1 MSKVSRRPNREQIKA
16 RDKAT
21 KLAQKELRQKQIEEG
36 LTPLPHSTISN
47 GKSKLKTEEEQEE
60 MYNDATWH
68 QLKVFRAHLPKILK
82 DFSAIPENR
91 ELWKIKHQLSALL
104 LYGLLRFVLCI
115 SSSRKATREMSEP
128 KVWAN
133 LKYIFPE
140 LENIPHHDTLKRLL
154 SQIDVSQIENI
165 HLDMVRKLIRN
176 KKFSRYLINNCYPIA
191 IDGTQKMARDHLWAE
206 ECLERTRNKGKDT
219 EETDYYVNVAQANL
233 AFAGGMSIPLVSEF
247 LEYSADNTGNNKQDC
262 ETKAFY
268 RLAERLKKE
277 FPSLRI
283 MLLLDGLYAKG
294 PIMEVIRENKWQY
307 MIVLKEGSMPATFQE
322 FEALKKINTN
332 NRHFRTWGN
341 RKQHFKWVNDIDY
354 RFGPNEKKQVILHIV
369 ECWETWQEVDRR
381 TSEVVDKSSRHVWI
395 SSEPLEWSNLHERC
409 NLGARSRWTIEEN
422 FLVEK
427 HQGYHY
433 EHCFSYDW
441 NAMKGFHY
449 LMQLGHLF
457 NILARYSK
465 ELAKIIKDTGVQ
477 GLIRLVRKTLS
488 SPWFNKRLIGEV
500 MGIPYQL
507 RLI

>member
-1 MSKVSRRPNREQIKA
+1 
-16 RDKAT
+16 
-21 KLAQKELRQKQIEEG
+21 
-36 LTPLPHSTISN
+36 
-47 GKSKLKTEEEQEE
+47 
-60 MYNDATWH
+60 
-68 QLKVFRAHLPKILK
+68 
-82 DFSAIPENR
+82 
-91 ELWKIKHQLSALL
+91 
-104 LYGLLRFVLCI
+104 
-115 SSSRKATREMSEP
+115 
-128 KVWAN
+128 
-133 LKYIFPE
+133 
-140 LENIPHHDTLKRLL
+140 
-154 SQIDVSQIENI
+154 
-165 HLDMVRKLIRN
+165 
-176 KKFSRYLINNCYPIA
+176 
-191 IDGTQKMARDHLWAE
+191 
-206 ECLERTRNKGKDT
+206 
-219 EETDYYVNVAQANL
+219 VAQANL